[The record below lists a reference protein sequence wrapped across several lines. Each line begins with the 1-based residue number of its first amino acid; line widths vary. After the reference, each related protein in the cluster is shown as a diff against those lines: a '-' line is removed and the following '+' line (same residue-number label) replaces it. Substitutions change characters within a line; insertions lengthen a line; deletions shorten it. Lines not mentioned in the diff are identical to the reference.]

1 MSSAGSLSDILD
13 RRNIDI
19 AILTEHKLK
28 VTHKDFL
35 NSIHSKFTSI
45 SKFDDTVDPQTR
57 CGKGGVAILYNKELS
72 FQIRHIDGIQNNR
85 IAGLEL
91 TRKTTY
97 LCLSL
102 LFICHLLT
110 TVLMSICV
118 VLTLYKV

>member
-91 TRKTTY
+91 TRKDY
-97 LCLSL
+97 LPVFIFA
-102 LFICHLLT
+102 FICHLLT
-110 TVLMSICV
+110 TVLMIICL